1 MWTLQSLLD
10 YCNQHDIDV
19 FEDCDTPEPIDLN
32 LLKSHIMLRC
42 GLLQPIYG
50 EPLLFQMQTKMWFAA
65 NQWRMDHLVKMLLAD
80 YSPAENI
87 YEHDHWEEQHSGT
100 DSDGGTESLLHGETH
115 TQSGNDTLAHGE
127 THTLSGND
135 TLQHGETHTQSGND
149 TLQHGETHTQSG
161 NDTLAHGETHTL
173 SGNDTLGHG
182 ETHTLSGTDSDA
194 DTTGTEHT
202 VSAYNA
208 SGYQADSKDQKS
220 GSITTTY
227 GKVDTASGTDT
238 TTYGKT
244 DTASGTDTTT
254 YGKTDT
260 ASGTDT
266 TTYGKTDTASG
277 SDTTTYGRTDTASG
291 TDTTTYGKTDTA
303 SGTDTTTFGKTF
315 THGEKIEYTRDRNG
329 NVGVKSSSDLMQEEI
344 NLLERFNVY
353 DLLASWYEKDL
364 MIQVY

>member
-19 FEDCDTPEPIDLN
+19 FEGCDTPEPIDLN

-100 DSDGGTESLLHGETH
+100 DSDGGTESLL
-115 TQSGNDTLAHGE
+115 
-127 THTLSGND
+127 
-135 TLQHGETHTQSGND
+135 
-149 TLQHGETHTQSG
+149 HGETHTQSG

>member
-1 MWTLQSLLD
+1 MWTFQSLID
-10 YCNQHDIDV
+10 YCKIHDIDV
-19 FEDCDTPEPIDLN
+19 FENCTVPEPINID
-32 LLKSHIMLRC
+32 LLKNYIMLRC

-50 EPLLFQMQTKMWFAA
+50 EPLIFKMQTKMWFDS
-65 NQWRMDHLVKMLLAD
+65 NQWRMTHLVKMLLAD
-80 YSPAENI
+80 YNPSENI
-87 YEHDHWEEQHSGT
+87 VEFDHWTEEHSGT
-100 DSDGGTESLLHGETH
+100 DQDGGT
-115 TQSGNDTLAHGE
+115 QSLAHGE
-127 THTLSGND
+127 THTQSGND

-161 NDTLAHGETHTL
+161 
-173 SGNDTLGHG
+173 SDTLGHG
-182 ETHTLSGTDSDA
+182 ETHTLSGTDTDT

-202 VSAYNA
+202 VSAYN
-208 SGYQADSKDQKS
+208 SSSYEPDSMDQKS
-220 GSITTTY
+220 GSIDRTY

-277 SDTTTYGRTDTASG
+277 

-315 THGEKIEYTRDRNG
+315 THGEVIEYTKDRHG
-329 NVGVKSSSDLMQEEI
+329 NVGVKSSSDLMQEEL

-353 DLLASWYEKDL
+353 DTLASWFEKDT

>member
-10 YCNQHDIDV
+10 YCEKKDIDI
-19 FEDCDTPEPIDLN
+19 FEGCTAPEPINID

-50 EPLLFQMQTKMWFAA
+50 EPLIFKMQTKMWFDA
-65 NQWRMDHLVKMLLAD
+65 NQWRMDHLVKMLLAE

-87 YEHDHWEEQHSGT
+87 YEHDEWTEEHSGT
-100 DSDGGTESLLHGETH
+100 DKDGGTEELL
-115 TQSGNDTLAHGE
+115 HGE
-127 THTLSGND
+127 THTLSGED
-135 TLQHGETHTQSGND
+135 EFT
-149 TLQHGETHTQSG
+149 
-161 NDTLAHGETHTL
+161 HGETHTL
-173 SGNDTLGHG
+173 SGEDELTHGETHTLSGDDTFEHGETHTLSGDDTFEHG
-182 ETHTLSGTDSDA
+182 ETHTLSGTDTDT
-194 DTTGTEHT
+194 DTTTTEHT

-208 SGYQADSKDQKS
+208 STYQPDSFDQKG
-220 GSITTTY
+220 GSIDRQY
-227 GKVDTASGTDT
+227 GKTDTASGTDT

-266 TTYGKTDTASG
+266 TS
-277 SDTTTYGRTDTASG
+277 
-291 TDTTTYGKTDTA
+291 YGKTDTA
-303 SGTDTTTFGKTF
+303 SGTDTTSYGKTDTASGTDKTTFGKTF

-329 NVGVKSSSDLMQEEI
+329 NVGVKSSSDLMQEEL

-353 DLLASWYEKDL
+353 DLLASWYEKDN